1 MSLALAHAL
10 EYPGKL
16 RLDEQTHFAVQAV
29 QAIYYPLSQSV
40 VWQVVSRDA
49 KASCCTR
56 DEGGPLGAVL

>member
-16 RLDEQTHFAVQAV
+16 RLDEQTHFAVQA
-29 QAIYYPLSQSV
+29 IYNPLSQSV